1 MASHSKRYPTDDCES
16 LQKIILLF
24 LMKKFRSPLM
34 NNRND
39 PDWKNL
45 RIEVLETFTPG
56 PPINE
61 VAQFAGRKSII
72 QRLQD

>member
-1 MASHSKRYPTDDCES
+1 
-16 LQKIILLF
+16 
-24 LMKKFRSPLM
+24 M

-72 QRLQD
+72 QRLQDIAIERARHAIMILSRSVV